1 MTPSPFVTSLRSRP
15 GTIRLGDP
23 SRPYI
28 TLRVEMPEV
37 WDTVRIETP
46 TDEPIAVVKERAL
59 SALYPDANTAGEGD
73 FVLKL
78 NGYEVLDEDASINA
92 TGAVDGSTFLLTFR
106 RRRPVRA

>member
-1 MTPSPFVTSLRSRP
+1 MTQTPFVASLRARP

-23 SRPYI
+23 SRQGI

-37 WDTVRIETP
+37 WDAVRIQAP
-46 TDEPIAVVKERAL
+46 ADEPIAVVKERAL
-59 SALYPDANTAGEGD
+59 GALYPNGAQSGE

-78 NGYEVLDEDASINA
+78 NGYEVLDENASLA
-92 TGAVDGSTFLLTFR
+92 QAGALDGSTLLLTFR

>member
-1 MTPSPFVTSLRSRP
+1 MTHSPFVASLRSRP
-15 GTIRLGDP
+15 GIIQIGDP
-23 SRPYI
+23 SRPRI

-46 TDEPIAVVKERAL
+46 TDEPIAVVKDRAL
-59 SALYPDANTAGEGD
+59 SALYPNGAGDSD

-78 NGYEVLDEDASINA
+78 NGYEVLDEDASVQES
-92 TGAVDGSTFLLTFR
+92 GAVDGSTFLLTFR